1 MATRLP
7 SQPPTPRANCPAPS
21 RASTAA
27 HTTATCQTLR
37 TCARPLALP
46 SPFCRSLEVRAGTPG
61 WWRRARAGPVPSPWV
76 PRLDTGE
83 HCRRHQGPPGPH
95 LPQPSALRVRDGAVA
110 DAHPGTLTLWTC
122 SLLGSHR
129 LLLPPTALMLLWS
142 LVSSQ
147 AAPRAPCRHREALPG
162 APRSSLQCLWLLA
175 PHWTTGPSRQLPE
188 PPGDGPPFSALSL
201 SACGTQPSTVAGG
214 QQVSGRARAAPQCW
228 PPLGAKPPSPTPD
241 SAASPGSFFALTT
254 CHL

>member
-61 WWRRARAGPVPSPWV
+61 WWRRARAGPVLSPWV

-162 APRSSLQCLWLLA
+162 APAPPCSVCGSSR
-175 PHWTTGPSRQLPE
+175 PTGPQAPPASSQSLPGMAPLSLLSPSAPVAPSPPRWQEDSRCPAEPGLLPSAGRRLVPNPRPPPQTRQLLPVR
-188 PPGDGPPFSALSL
+188 SL
-201 SACGTQPSTVAGG
+201 
-214 QQVSGRARAAPQCW
+214 
-228 PPLGAKPPSPTPD
+228 
-241 SAASPGSFFALTT
+241 
-254 CHL
+254 H